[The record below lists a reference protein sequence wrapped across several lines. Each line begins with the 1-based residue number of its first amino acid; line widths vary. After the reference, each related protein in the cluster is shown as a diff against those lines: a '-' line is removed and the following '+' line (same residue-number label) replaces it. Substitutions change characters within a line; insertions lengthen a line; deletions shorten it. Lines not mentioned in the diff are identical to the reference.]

1 MDANEILEKVLEETR
16 QSRAGLAKSIGLQPH
31 RLQDIAR
38 GKSKEFPYEVADKI
52 ASTYPQFNREW
63 LLTGEGYMLLDESR
77 PQGRELEQEVDP
89 SNAVRYY
96 PNIPITASHIEDM
109 PEPSHDDLQYQLMR
123 IPGFEGCVAYPAVG
137 DSMYPRISNGDV
149 VVFKEWRESYI
160 SNGEIYLIITRN
172 GDRTIKYLTL
182 ARTEDDKKY
191 YQCRSA
197 NPDQDRFAPFEID
210 GDEIVR
216 LYIVYGCVKK
226 FKM

>member
-1 MDANEILEKVLEETR
+1 MDLNARIYKYLEHKGITAKEMETR
-16 QSRAGLAKSIGLQPH
+16 ASLSNGAV
-31 RLQDIAR
+31 
-38 GKSKEFPYEVADKI
+38 SKMGNGTRRSTIDKLSNAFPDLNTV
-52 ASTYPQFNREW
+52 W
-63 LLTGEGYMLLDESR
+63 LLTGEGDMLLDESG
-77 PQGRELEQEVDP
+77 PQVRELEQEVDP
-89 SNAVRYY
+89 NKGVRYY

-197 NPDQDRFAPFEID
+197 NPDQERFAPFEID